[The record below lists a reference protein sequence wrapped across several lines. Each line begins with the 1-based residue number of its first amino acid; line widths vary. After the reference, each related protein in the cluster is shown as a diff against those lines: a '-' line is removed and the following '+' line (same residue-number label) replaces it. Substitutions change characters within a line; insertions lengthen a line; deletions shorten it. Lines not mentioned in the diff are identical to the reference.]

1 MTGNGDTG
9 KLMLM
14 DGGTNVPDGIPSLI
28 QKRVCKI
35 VHVHFDLAFDQKN
48 PLKKKP
54 GFLYAENHNSTNL
67 NEWMSKLGFVG
78 SVDAYF
84 GIGPAC
90 SSYAMNKI
98 FDDGYYHMKT
108 LQSNLDSL
116 FKADNP
122 LVTTL
127 ENIYSFE

>member
-1 MTGNGDTG
+1 M
-9 KLMLM
+9 
-14 DGGTNVPDGIPSLI
+14 
-28 QKRVCKI
+28 
-35 VHVHFDLAFDQKN
+35 
-48 PLKKKP
+48 
-54 GFLYAENHNSTNL
+54 YAEIHNSTNL
-67 NEWMSKLGFVG
+67 NEWMSKMGFAG

-108 LQSNLDSL
+108 LRSNLDSL
-116 FKADNP
+116 FKADSP

-127 ENIYSFE
+127 RYLL